1 MELRNVLLFVLI
13 FSLGVISA
21 SLIYELGKITSEQPL
36 NVITNPVNTVTN
48 TFDVVNSGRSVEKN
62 SPADH
67 IKENQIKVYGDRIEL
82 DVKNAI
88 WSKFTD
94 TNSMDPFLDDGSNGI
109 EIIPSNESQIK
120 IGDIISYE
128 SNDGVIVHRVIAIGN
143 DEEGK
148 HFIVKGDNNPVQ
160 DPNKVRFSQIKGIL
174 VGIIY

>member
-1 MELRNVLLFVLI
+1 MELRNILLFVLI

-21 SLIYELGKITSEQPL
+21 SLVYEFGKITSEQPL
-36 NVITNPVNTVTN
+36 NVLANPVETMVD
-48 TFDVVNSGRSVEKN
+48 TFDAAVSGRSVEKS

-67 IKENQIKVYGDRIEL
+67 IKENQIKVYNDRVEL
-82 DVKNAI
+82 DINNAV

-109 EIIPSNESQIK
+109 EIIPINESQIK
-120 IGDIISYE
+120 IGDIISYQ

-143 DEEGK
+143 DEEGIY
-148 HFIVKGDNNPVQ
+148 FIVKGDNNPVQ